1 MFDKTIEKIKKST
14 DKFKVTYKPKD
25 AVSSVTN
32 LLAIQ
37 KSGHLARIKLAEGEL
52 PIYTVTVTEDE
63 KKALDKTIDEMYAT
77 IVTKKMEDATDYV
90 ETTEDDTEDKTE

>member
-1 MFDKTIEKIKKST
+1 MFDKAIEKVKKNAE
-14 DKFKVTYKPKD
+14 KFKVTYKPKD
-25 AVSSVTN
+25 AVSSVTD

-63 KKALDKTIDEMYAT
+63 KKALEKIMDDMYDT
-77 IVTKKMEDATDYV
+77 IVTKKLETAADYV
-90 ETTEDDTEDKTE
+90 ETEDEEEDKTE

>member
-1 MFDKTIEKIKKST
+1 MFDKTIEKIRKST
-14 DKFKVTYKPKD
+14 DKFNVTYKPKD

-77 IVTKKMEDATDYV
+77 IVTKKLETAADYV
-90 ETTEDDTEDKTE
+90 ETEDKEEDKTE